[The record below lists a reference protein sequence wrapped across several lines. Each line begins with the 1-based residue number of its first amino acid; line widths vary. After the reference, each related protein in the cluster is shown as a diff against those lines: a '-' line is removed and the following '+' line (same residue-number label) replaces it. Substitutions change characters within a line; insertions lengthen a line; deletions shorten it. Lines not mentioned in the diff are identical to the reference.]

1 MQEGVAEAM
10 MFTMMHLEE
19 AAAKMDLVVLVAEKV
34 GFPLFKAPQ
43 VNLQRPMAEMGA
55 MGAEGAAAQA
65 AATTRSILPER
76 EGDIQ
81 VAAEEGQPIIMAA
94 AAAAPTTPVPT
105 PPPPAVSKVETGR
118 LSLPIKLEW
127 LSPYQPLPVNFRMP
141 L

>member
-1 MQEGVAEAM
+1 
-10 MFTMMHLEE
+10 MMHLEE

-65 AATTRSILPER
+65 AATIPCTPLVPE
-76 EGDIQ
+76 G
-81 VAAEEGQPIIMAA
+81 ATPAEGQEVLPITMVEG
-94 AAAAPTTPVPT
+94 AAAPTTPVPT

>member
-34 GFPLFKAPQ
+34 GFLSFKIRQ
-43 VNLQRPMAEMGA
+43 GNWLQTMAEMVDTA
-55 MGAEGAAAQA
+55 VAAAVVQA
-65 AATTRSILPER
+65 AAAIPCTPLVPE
-76 EGDIQ
+76 G
-81 VAAEEGQPIIMAA
+81 ATPAEGQEVLPITMVEG
-94 AAAAPTTPVPT
+94 AAAPTTPVPT